1 MKKTK
6 YLILIISTLLILTSC
21 NKKQKIGD
29 ILNIDENDIEKI
41 VVSTTLI
48 YGRTDILLDQNQYK
62 DLLDKFT
69 DFEVKEI
76 EEDHMKGWLY
86 SIDIETKTGDLK
98 TITFRGDDKVYLN
111 SKLYICDSYDRDFL
125 LYLFDAKTQ

>member
-98 TITFRGDDKVYLN
+98 T
-111 SKLYICDSYDRDFL
+111 
-125 LYLFDAKTQ
+125 